1 MSNRNFKANLEYFC
15 DYSSS
20 KVKCDGYVMENVM
33 DPGYV
38 KMNDVFKHGTCSIP
52 LLEKVFE
59 DLDAAWLVLMYYYKH
74 LTL

>member
-20 KVKCDGYVMENVM
+20 KAKCDGH
-33 DPGYV
+33 V
-38 KMNDVFKHGTCSIP
+38 KMNDVFKRGTCSIP

-59 DLDAAWLVLMYYYKH
+59 DLDAAWLV
-74 LTL
+74 